1 MLTLLLGP
9 KKDSPR
15 RFPIETI
22 SWAQVA
28 FLGVGIDVGD
38 GAAFVVAATNQ
49 GPANVYVQSLT
60 WKGVAVAGT
69 EIAYA
74 DITTA
79 AARSSSPWACS
90 RRASAL
96 PATPAVLDQERAL
109 VCARRTARTARRTDA
124 RPRCGA
130 AS

>member
-9 KKDSPR
+9 KKDSSR

-60 WKGVAVAGT
+60 WK
-69 EIAYA
+69 IAYA